1 MAVCVLIVVRTGGV
15 CEECVEARLTSGQEP
30 RTTLELW
37 SALVSQNY
45 SHTQTTPHLTS
56 LHAVSPTYRIIMI
69 IMLKTVILRFALTN
83 AMNHSFLNLM
93 LTDCLDALQPPT

>member
-56 LHAVSPTYRIIMI
+56 LHAVSPT
-69 IMLKTVILRFALTN
+69 TN
-83 AMNHSFLNLM
+83 IQNNNNTINCNIKIYADKCNESFFSEPNA
-93 LTDCLDALQPPT
+93 D